1 MKNKIVLSYRFI
13 IFVYYLL
20 AFLIVIIN
28 INHLERVL
36 IYSLILIVLFGIVV
50 HIYILNI
57 PKLLLSNKYIANKY
71 IEKNLSTV
79 KEAID
84 KIHNKSI
91 NDSLITIYIFLLEI
105 SNYKEEYQNF
115 VEQNSKR
122 IFDEKQNRHWYTI
135 KLQYY
140 YNLNKKDEY
149 LKLYDPQLDNKVKNP
164 LFKIMYLILN
174 EEYEE
179 ALELSKK
186 VTSQQ
191 KDIGYIMKLY
201 YRIICLEHLE
211 KENELNDC
219 INEMVEFNDQ
229 IHYVKEIKD
238 KYKK

>member
-1 MKNKIVLSYRFI
+1 M
-13 IFVYYLL
+13 
-20 AFLIVIIN
+20 
-28 INHLERVL
+28 
-36 IYSLILIVLFGIVV
+36 
-50 HIYILNI
+50 
-57 PKLLLSNKYIANKY
+57 
-71 IEKNLSTV
+71 
-79 KEAID
+79 
-84 KIHNKSI
+84 
-91 NDSLITIYIFLLEI
+91 
-105 SNYKEEYQNF
+105 NYKEEYQNF

-122 IFDEKQNRHWYTI
+122 IFDEKQNKHWYTI

-174 EEYEE
+174 EEFEE

>member
-1 MKNKIVLSYRFI
+1 MKNKVVFTYRFI
-13 IFVYYLL
+13 ILVYYLL

-57 PKLLLSNKYIANKY
+57 PKLLLSNKY

-122 IFDEKQNRHWYTI
+122 IFDEKQNRHWYTR
-135 KLQYY
+135 KLQDY
-140 YNLNKKDEY
+140 YNLNKKDVKA
-149 LKLYDPQLDNKVKNP
+149 LLVCVPKDFDRSKLDYD
-164 LFKIMYLILN
+164 
-174 EEYEE
+174 
-179 ALELSKK
+179 
-186 VTSQQ
+186 
-191 KDIGYIMKLY
+191 
-201 YRIICLEHLE
+201 
-211 KENELNDC
+211 
-219 INEMVEFNDQ
+219 
-229 IHYVKEIKD
+229 
-238 KYKK
+238 

>member
-13 IFVYYLL
+13 ILVYYLL

-36 IYSLILIVLFGIVV
+36 IYSLILIGLFGIVV

-57 PKLLLSNKYIANKY
+57 PKLLLSNKYM
-71 IEKNLSTV
+71 EKNLSTV

-115 VEQNSKR
+115 VEQNSEV
-122 IFDEKQNRHWYTI
+122 IFDEKQSRHWYTV

-174 EEYEE
+174 EKYEE

-191 KDIGYIMKLY
+191 KDIRYIMCLY
-201 YRIICLEHLE
+201 YRIICLEHLK
-211 KENELNDC
+211 KENELSSC
-219 INEMVEFNDQ
+219 VNEMLEFNDQ

>member
-1 MKNKIVLSYRFI
+1 MKNKVVFTYRFI
-13 IFVYYLL
+13 ILVYYLL

>member
-1 MKNKIVLSYRFI
+1 MKNKIILSYRFI
-13 IFVYYLL
+13 ILVYYLL
-20 AFLIVIIN
+20 TFLIVIMN
-28 INHLERVL
+28 INHLERVF
-36 IYSLILIVLFGIVV
+36 IYALILIVLFGVV
-50 HIYILNI
+50 MHIYILNI
-57 PKLLLSNKYIANKY
+57 PKLLLSNKYI
-71 IEKNLSTV
+71 EKNLTTV

-91 NDSLITIYIFLLEI
+91 NDSLTTIYIFLLEI
-105 SNYKEEYQNF
+105 SNYKEDYQNF
-115 VEQNSKR
+115 VEQNNKR
-122 IFDEKQNRHWYTI
+122 IFDVKQNRHWYTI

-149 LKLYDPQLDNKVKNP
+149 LKLYNPQLDNKVKNP

-186 VTSQQ
+186 GTSQQ
-191 KDIGYIMKLY
+191 KDIGYIMRLY

-219 INEMVEFNDQ
+219 IDAMVEFNDQ

>member
-13 IFVYYLL
+13 ILVYYLL
-20 AFLIVIIN
+20 AFLIVIMN

-57 PKLLLSNKYIANKY
+57 PKLLLSNKY

-122 IFDEKQNRHWYTI
+122 IFEEKQNKQYISIHNTI
-135 KLQYY
+135 
-140 YNLNKKDEY
+140 
-149 LKLYDPQLDNKVKNP
+149 
-164 LFKIMYLILN
+164 LFYKLILI
-174 EEYEE
+174 
-179 ALELSKK
+179 LK
-186 VTSQQ
+186 
-191 KDIGYIMKLY
+191 
-201 YRIICLEHLE
+201 
-211 KENELNDC
+211 
-219 INEMVEFNDQ
+219 
-229 IHYVKEIKD
+229 
-238 KYKK
+238 

>member
-13 IFVYYLL
+13 ILVYYLL

-57 PKLLLSNKYIANKY
+57 PKLLLSNKY

-201 YRIICLEHLE
+201 CKR
-211 KENELNDC
+211 
-219 INEMVEFNDQ
+219 Q
-229 IHYVKEIKD
+229 IK
-238 KYKK
+238 

>member
-13 IFVYYLL
+13 ILVYYLL

-57 PKLLLSNKYIANKY
+57 PKLLLSNKY

-122 IFDEKQNRHWYTI
+122 IYSISSGKSTRSGCNEII
-135 KLQYY
+135 K
-140 YNLNKKDEY
+140 
-149 LKLYDPQLDNKVKNP
+149 
-164 LFKIMYLILN
+164 
-174 EEYEE
+174 
-179 ALELSKK
+179 
-186 VTSQQ
+186 T
-191 KDIGYIMKLY
+191 
-201 YRIICLEHLE
+201 R
-211 KENELNDC
+211 
-219 INEMVEFNDQ
+219 
-229 IHYVKEIKD
+229 
-238 KYKK
+238 

>member
-13 IFVYYLL
+13 ILVYYLL

-57 PKLLLSNKYIANKY
+57 PKLLLSNKY

-140 YNLNKKDEY
+140 YNLNEKDEY
-149 LKLYDPQLDNKVKNP
+149 LKLKEY
-164 LFKIMYLILN
+164 YLPNLI
-174 EEYEE
+174 E
-179 ALELSKK
+179 SF
-186 VTSQQ
+186 
-191 KDIGYIMKLY
+191 YI
-201 YRIICLEHLE
+201 
-211 KENELNDC
+211 
-219 INEMVEFNDQ
+219 
-229 IHYVKEIKD
+229 
-238 KYKK
+238 

>member
-1 MKNKIVLSYRFI
+1 MKNKVVFTYRFI
-13 IFVYYLL
+13 ILVYYLL
-20 AFLIVIIN
+20 AFLIAVMN
-28 INHLERVL
+28 VDHLERVVIYAL
-36 IYSLILIVLFGIVV
+36 IIIVLFGMVMR
-50 HIYILNI
+50 IYIMNI
-57 PKLLLSNKYIANKY
+57 PKLLLSNKY

-91 NDSLITIYIFLLEI
+91 NDSLITIYVFLLEI
-105 SNYKEEYQNF
+105 SNYKEEYH
-115 VEQNSKR
+115 
-122 IFDEKQNRHWYTI
+122 IH
-135 KLQYY
+135 LY

>member
-1 MKNKIVLSYRFI
+1 M
-13 IFVYYLL
+13 
-20 AFLIVIIN
+20 
-28 INHLERVL
+28 
-36 IYSLILIVLFGIVV
+36 
-50 HIYILNI
+50 
-57 PKLLLSNKYIANKY
+57 
-71 IEKNLSTV
+71 EKNLSTV

-149 LKLYDPQLDNKVKNP
+149 LKLYKNP

-174 EEYEE
+174 EKYEE

>member
-13 IFVYYLL
+13 ILVYYLL

-57 PKLLLSNKYIANKY
+57 PKLLLSNKY

-174 EEYEE
+174 EEYTFFVQEE
-179 ALELSKK
+179 YYLLYLDTISFIVSHFFSISATNFNCVLQRSKLC
-186 VTSQQ
+186 S
-191 KDIGYIMKLY
+191 GYFILK
-201 YRIICLEHLE
+201 
-211 KENELNDC
+211 
-219 INEMVEFNDQ
+219 
-229 IHYVKEIKD
+229 YVSPCK
-238 KYKK
+238 

>member
-13 IFVYYLL
+13 ILVYYLL

-191 KDIGYIMKLY
+191 KDIGYI
-201 YRIICLEHLE
+201 I
-211 KENELNDC
+211 ELF
-219 INEMVEFNDQ
+219 V
-229 IHYVKEIKD
+229 
-238 KYKK
+238 

>member
-13 IFVYYLL
+13 ILIYYLL
-20 AFLIVIIN
+20 AFLIVIMN

-36 IYSLILIVLFGIVV
+36 IYSLILIVLFGIVMS
-50 HIYILNI
+50 IYIMSI
-57 PKLLLSNKYIANKY
+57 PKLLLKSEY

-140 YNLNKKDEY
+140 YNLNKIR
-149 LKLYDPQLDNKVKNP
+149 Q
-164 LFKIMYLILN
+164 
-174 EEYEE
+174 
-179 ALELSKK
+179 
-186 VTSQQ
+186 
-191 KDIGYIMKLY
+191 
-201 YRIICLEHLE
+201 
-211 KENELNDC
+211 
-219 INEMVEFNDQ
+219 INEMPKN
-229 IHYVKEIKD
+229 I
-238 KYKK
+238 

>member
-1 MKNKIVLSYRFI
+1 MMKNKIVLSYRFI

-20 AFLIVIIN
+20 AFLIVIMN
-28 INHLERVL
+28 IDHLKRVV
-36 IYSLILIVLFGIVV
+36 IYVLILIILFGLVMS
-50 HIYILNI
+50 IYIMNI
-57 PKLLLSNKYIANKY
+57 PKLLLKSEY

-91 NDSLITIYIFLLEI
+91 NDSLTTIYIFLLEI
-105 SNYKEEYQNF
+105 SNHKEDYQNF

-122 IFDEKQNRHWYTI
+122 IFDAKQNRHWYTI

-149 LKLYDPQLDNKVKNP
+149 LKLYNPKLDNKVKKP

-186 VTSQQ
+186 VTSQK

-219 INEMVEFNDQ
+219 IDEMVEFNDQ

>member
-1 MKNKIVLSYRFI
+1 MIRNDITSVSYTHLD
-13 IFVYYLL
+13 VYK
-20 AFLIVIIN
+20 
-28 INHLERVL
+28 RQ
-36 IYSLILIVLFGIVV
+36 
-50 HIYILNI
+50 
-57 PKLLLSNKYIANKY
+57 
-71 IEKNLSTV
+71 
-79 KEAID
+79 
-84 KIHNKSI
+84 I

-179 ALELSKK
+179 AFELSKK

-191 KDIGYIMKLY
+191 KDIGYIMRLYYSCLLYTSLSWLCYYLCFSSCYY
-201 YRIICLEHLE
+201 YRIYDYFRDTCHL
-211 KENELNDC
+211 
-219 INEMVEFNDQ
+219 
-229 IHYVKEIKD
+229 
-238 KYKK
+238 

>member
-13 IFVYYLL
+13 ILVYYLL

-57 PKLLLSNKYIANKY
+57 PKLLLSNKYM
-71 IEKNLSTV
+71 EKNLSTV

-84 KIHNKSI
+84 KIHNK
-91 NDSLITIYIFLLEI
+91 

-174 EEYEE
+174 EKYEE